1 MVKTIRKQLTLLLL
15 MIFVV
20 SMVACSSGS
29 NDANSEPLSSNQQSS
44 TNTTQKNEE
53 KVELTFWNSWA
64 NGENPL
70 TKYNKSLVEDF
81 MQQNPNIKITQD
93 NIPHDQYKIKI
104 KTQAAG
110 KELPDMWISWPAAE
124 MEPVAKA
131 GLIMPLDNLLEEK
144 SSYISKESIADYN
157 IVGKQYGIPW
167 ELQSCSMVYYDPDI
181 LRKYGFEKF
190 PDNYDDFVT
199 LIKSLRSNGINPI
212 ALGNKSKWPLECGYQ
227 SLIVDRFT
235 GKNFIPQ
242 LLKGERKF
250 TDPDYVKG
258 LQIIKDLVDMKAFN
272 EDFNIIDNNQQQD
285 YFAQGKSAMFIEG
298 SWAIESV
305 RPKMPKDKKI
315 AVANFP
321 IFKNGDKRSESSL
334 PILTNQAVVI
344 NSALTGAEKEAALKF
359 VDFVTSKEVY
369 EKYVGLQRLVPAK
382 VDLPDNIDPEFKNLI
397 YIIQNAS
404 AHTPVYDTTLPASI
418 LTPNEDILQEMTVT
432 NMTAEEAAKKMQVSV
447 DEYLINNK

>member
-1 MVKTIRKQLTLLLL
+1 MIKAIRKHLAQLLL
-15 MIFVV
+15 MILVV
-20 SMVACSSGS
+20 NLVACSNGS
-29 NDANSEPLSSNQQSS
+29 IDAKLESSSSNQ
-44 TNTTQKNEE
+44 NKE
-53 KVELTFWNSWA
+53 KVELTFWNSWM
-64 NGENPL
+64 NDENPL
-70 TKYNKSLVEDF
+70 IKYNKSLVEIF

-124 MEPVAKA
+124 MEQVAKA
-131 GLIMPLDNLLEEK
+131 GLIMPLDDLLQK
-144 SSYISKESIADYN
+144 KISYISKESIADYN
-157 IVGKQYGIPW
+157 IDGKQYGIPW

-181 LRKYGFEKF
+181 LKKYGFDKF

-199 LIKSLRSNGINPI
+199 LVKTLRSKGITPI

-227 SLIVDRFT
+227 SLILDRFT
-235 GKNFIPQ
+235 GEDFIPQ

-258 LQIIKDLVDMKAFN
+258 MQIIKDLVDMKAFN
-272 EDFNIIDNNQQQD
+272 EDFNSIDNNQQQD
-285 YFAQGKSAMFIEG
+285 YFAQGKAAMFIEG

-344 NSALTGAEKEAALKF
+344 NSALTGAKKEAALKF
-359 VDFVTSKEVY
+359 VDFATSKEVY
-369 EKYVGLQRLVPAK
+369 QKYVALQRLVPAK

-397 YIIQNAS
+397 YIIQSAS

-418 LTPNEDILQEMTVT
+418 ITPNEGILQEMTVT
-432 NMTAEEAAKKMQVSV
+432 NMTAEEASKRMQVSV
-447 DEYLINNK
+447 DEYLKNNK